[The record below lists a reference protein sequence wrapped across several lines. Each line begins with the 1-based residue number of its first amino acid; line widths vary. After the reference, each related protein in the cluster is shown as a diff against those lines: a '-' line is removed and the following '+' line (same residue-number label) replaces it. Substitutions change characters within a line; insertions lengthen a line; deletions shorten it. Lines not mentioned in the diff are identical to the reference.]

1 MFFLKPGHCLLRIV
15 EIKMLRFP
23 GTPSFICIE
32 AVSEYRKS
40 YAVVEI
46 SIHLCTPQCK
56 SVYLPLFAE
65 GRLAQRIIGSC
76 SMPINIDNRTEA
88 LNFDLIF
95 FCKWWL
101 YFTAAKQ
108 RRLLFW
114 ISRAIWW
121 GYYILWV
128 KKADIPWRE
137 NARRIVSWKG
147 GGIIGSTTSSQP
159 NNPHKSK
166 AEVMNYAWHTR

>member
-1 MFFLKPGHCLLRIV
+1 
-15 EIKMLRFP
+15 MLRFP

-95 FCKWWL
+95 FLQMMTLL
-101 YFTAAKQ
+101 YSGQAKAALVLNFKSNLVGLLYSLSKESRYSLARKCAKNCELEGGRDNWIYKQPPTSFTQ
-108 RRLLFW
+108 MQSRRK
-114 ISRAIWW
+114 
-121 GYYILWV
+121 YV
-128 KKADIPWRE
+128 
-137 NARRIVSWKG
+137 
-147 GGIIGSTTSSQP
+147 
-159 NNPHKSK
+159 
-166 AEVMNYAWHTR
+166 